1 MKRPVWVDGE
11 WKWHGSRWTWEPGGW
26 VDLQDNRVYAPPT
39 LVYLSDGNLHWFA
52 GAWRDKH
59 TRAVVRSAQ

>member
-1 MKRPVWVDGE
+1 MKRPVWVDGQ
-11 WKWHGSRWTWEPGGW
+11 WKWHGSRWTWEPGSW
-26 VDLQDNRVYAPPT
+26 VDLPDNRVYAPPT

-59 TRAVVRSAQ
+59 TRAVVRVAQ